1 MDKKQVEK
9 IKALVANKQ
18 IELLTK
24 KMDDVLTELKKT
36 PRIQFVTDMPSEVHM
51 SNFEKSPDEVSVK
64 NLGDIKFPE
73 FPEINIPESIIVKNF
88 PEQKEIQKVEIIN
101 QKEVK
106 DNSPFFSKLIT
117 KATESIA
124 EVFRGLWEGGVSIKQ
139 NSKKTPLYVVH
150 VDEKGA
156 PIGKQEFQVFGGG
169 AGASSMQIA
178 SQITSGKI
186 SVDTPGT
193 PVALGAATSKV
204 KKVTITA
211 SFNNLGNVWIGG
223 STVSPVNE
231 IGTPLSQGSAYTI
244 EINNLANVFIDAEN
258 AGDKVSFTVLS

>member
-1 MDKKQVEK
+1 MDKKQLEK
-9 IKALVANKQ
+9 LKGMVANKQ

-24 KMDDVLTELKKT
+24 LTGEVLEELKKT

-64 NLGDIKFPE
+64 NLSEIKMPE
-73 FPEINIPESIIVKNF
+73 FPEIKIPDSVTVKNF

-117 KATESIA
+117 KAAESVGD
-124 EVFRGLWEGGVSIKQ
+124 VFRGLWEGGISIKQ
-139 NSKKTPLYVVH
+139 NTKKTPIYVVH

-156 PIGKQEFQVFGGG
+156 PIGRQDFQVFGGG
-169 AGASSMQIA
+169 GGGAA
-178 SQITSGKI
+178 PVPSQIKSGKTAI
-186 SVDTPGT
+186 DTAGT
-193 PVALGAATSKV
+193 PVALGAATSKT

-211 SFNNLGNVWIGG
+211 SFVNAGNIWIGDD
-223 STVSPVNE
+223 TVSAVNE
-231 IGTPLSQGSAYTI
+231 IGTPLSQGSSYTV
-244 EINNLANVFIDAEN
+244 EINNLASIFIDADN
-258 AGDKVSFTVLS
+258 SGDKVSYTAFS